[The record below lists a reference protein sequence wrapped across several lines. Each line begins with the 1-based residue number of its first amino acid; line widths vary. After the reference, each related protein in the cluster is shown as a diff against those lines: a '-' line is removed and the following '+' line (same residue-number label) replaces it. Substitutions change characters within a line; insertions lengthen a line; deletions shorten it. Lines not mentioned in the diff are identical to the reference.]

1 MFLRRLLFKVDEKPS
16 LILSVIE
23 KHKMDIKI
31 NEFSQWLREKGVDHR
46 IFLTITSFQRFLFS
60 ETLDT

>member
-1 MFLRRLLFKVDEKPS
+1 MFLRRLFLKVEEEPS
-16 LILSVIE
+16 LILSVIK

-46 IFLTITSFQRFLFS
+46 IFLTIVSVQRFLFS
-60 ETLDT
+60 ET